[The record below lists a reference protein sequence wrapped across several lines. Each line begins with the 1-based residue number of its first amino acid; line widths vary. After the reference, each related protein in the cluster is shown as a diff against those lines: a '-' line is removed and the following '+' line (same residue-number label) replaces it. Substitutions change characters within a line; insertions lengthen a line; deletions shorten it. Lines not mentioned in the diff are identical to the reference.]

1 MEAIPRGLV
10 SREMM
15 KMIPGIKCVRT
26 NVLPAN
32 SSGNYSWSASS
43 NNRITFQVPQFP
55 NSYVNTKRSF
65 IRFLLKTSS
74 NGVLVPQAN
83 VFRRMLLKSSR
94 GQVLEDID
102 NYDTLCRIFQN
113 MKTEATLKG
122 GATSSKDIR
131 AVDVAKNFT
140 NMTNANGPERASPS
154 DVWYPR
160 RSPGVSDS
168 NLRARGRVRVRLP
181 ARAIFE

>member
-74 NGVLVPQAN
+74 NGVWFPRPTCFDGCFSSPAAV
-83 VFRRMLLKSSR
+83 RSSR
-94 GQVLEDID
+94 ISTITIRSVV
-102 NYDTLCRIFQN
+102 
-113 MKTEATLKG
+113 
-122 GATSSKDIR
+122 SSK
-131 AVDVAKNFT
+131 T
-140 NMTNANGPERASPS
+140 
-154 DVWYPR
+154 
-160 RSPGVSDS
+160 
-168 NLRARGRVRVRLP
+168 
-181 ARAIFE
+181 